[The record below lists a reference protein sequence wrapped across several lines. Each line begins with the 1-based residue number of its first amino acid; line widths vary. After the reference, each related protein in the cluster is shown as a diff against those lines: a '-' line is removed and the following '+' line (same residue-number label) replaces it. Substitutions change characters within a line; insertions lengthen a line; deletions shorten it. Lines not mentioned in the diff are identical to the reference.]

1 MKFIEIHTRITKKKE
16 NLICPRQ
23 NYENHEFHT
32 IPIQN
37 QENQEILIIQNEN
50 NENH

>member
-1 MKFIEIHTRITKKKE
+1 MKFIEIHTRIMKKKE

-37 QENQEILIIQNEN
+37 HENQEIPIIPHQNHETS
-50 NENH
+50 